1 MERDKNNID
10 MRRFF
15 RAVRQL
21 KWVYLAVCA
30 AFVAG
35 AVIYVCRSLAQ
46 VPVSAQMLIGEES
59 IETSTGSQLA
69 GKGSGGMAQ
78 MLKTFSVGGFSAAA
92 VDNEV
97 LVIGSHEVL
106 KNTVKALNLNRSYI
120 GKSQSGKRKML
131 FRNSPVSVEAPAEYF
146 DTLSISY
153 KVRINILDDGKADV
167 KITKGFFGRTVA
179 EVEGVALPAMIKSP
193 LGNFQILRTELF
205 DSSPYRDIT
214 VNVAGNDLV
223 ATTLYSQVTIDVA
236 TKLSDVI
243 QIDLDYPDAELGKA
257 IVNGI
262 MAEYNAKRLDRI
274 HETAVNTIKYYD
286 ERIAETLRQLEQ
298 AERKVADYR
307 QSRSLAAPEAE
318 AGGLMALSQQQKVQA
333 LNARNELDY
342 YNSVVSTL
350 RSNLDGNTLIPQI
363 ESLGDTNIVAYNRL
377 ITQRKNLE
385 RSATPEHPKMILIN
399 ERLATLR
406 SLIIENS
413 EKLAAKARKDVG
425 FQFGIAGAAKSRLDQ
440 YPAMEFELSSMA
452 RDQNFQASLYQFLVQ
467 SRENAVLKMYA
478 DTDVGYVFQPA
489 YVKKAGLPLRSIVIV
504 VAALLFGIV
513 CVTFLAL
520 ILMWLSVKVRQPM
533 DLAFMGIDSGAVEG
547 SDKEAMARMRTKI
560 MSVPDCRIIY
570 TADFCGSEVVLERL
584 VGSFA
589 EAGQGVETISVSSNA
604 DLLGESVEKDI
615 ETAASEGNYVF
626 VRVPSA
632 ENVFEIENRVDRHDA
647 CLLVVV
653 PKTMRRSALKKILS
667 GQSVSKVFTVIS

>member
-1 MERDKNNID
+1 

-35 AVIYVCRSLAQ
+35 AVIYVCRSLPQ
-46 VPVSAQMLIGEES
+46 VPVSAQMLIGEEGL
-59 IETSTGSQLA
+59 ETSTGSQLA

-153 KVRINILDDGKADV
+153 KVRIKILDDGKADV

-179 EVEGVALPAMIKSP
+179 DVEGVALPAMIKSP

-318 AGGLMALSQQQKVQA
+318 AGGLMALSQQQKLQA

-399 ERLATLR
+399 ERLATSFDIYGKGGEEK
-406 SLIIENS
+406 SLKELIER
-413 EKLAAKARKDVG
+413 LG
-425 FQFGIAGAAKSRLDQ
+425 CGAYIHLKGQ
-440 YPAMEFELSSMA
+440 
-452 RDQNFQASLYQFLVQ
+452 QNLEEVYKNY
-467 SRENAVLKMYA
+467 E
-478 DTDVGYVFQPA
+478 A
-489 YVKKAGLPLRSIVIV
+489 YVSASTSEGFGLTLMEAVGSGLPIIGFNVRYGNPTFIDNARNGYLIQVDDMTEKKERIRKLTDRIIKLFTKADLEKFHQHSYKKAENYL
-504 VAALLFGIV
+504 
-513 CVTFLAL
+513 
-520 ILMWLSVKVRQPM
+520 
-533 DLAFMGIDSGAVEG
+533 
-547 SDKEAMARMRTKI
+547 
-560 MSVPDCRIIY
+560 
-570 TADFCGSEVVLERL
+570 TAE
-584 VGSFA
+584 
-589 EAGQGVETISVSSNA
+589 
-604 DLLGESVEKDI
+604 VEKKW
-615 ETAASEGNYVF
+615 N
-626 VRVPSA
+626 
-632 ENVFEIENRVDRHDA
+632 
-647 CLLVVV
+647 LL
-653 PKTMRRSALKKILS
+653 LH
-667 GQSVSKVFTVIS
+667 

>member
-1 MERDKNNID
+1 

-35 AVIYVCRSLAQ
+35 AVIYVCRSLPQ

-120 GKSQSGKRKML
+120 GKSKSGKRKML
-131 FRNSPVSVEAPAEYF
+131 FRNSPVTVEAPAEYF

-153 KVRINILDDGKADV
+153 KVRIKILDDGKANV
-167 KITKGFFGRTVA
+167 RITKGFFGRTVA
-179 EVEGVALPAMIKSP
+179 DVEGVALPAIIKSP

-377 ITQRKNLE
+377 ITQRKKP
-385 RSATPEHPKMILIN
+385 RTFSHSGT
-399 ERLATLR
+399 
-406 SLIIENS
+406 S
-413 EKLAAKARKDVG
+413 EDDP
-425 FQFGIAGAAKSRLDQ
+425 DQ
-440 YPAMEFELSSMA
+440 
-452 RDQNFQASLYQFLVQ
+452 
-467 SRENAVLKMYA
+467 
-478 DTDVGYVFQPA
+478 
-489 YVKKAGLPLRSIVIV
+489 
-504 VAALLFGIV
+504 
-513 CVTFLAL
+513 
-520 ILMWLSVKVRQPM
+520 
-533 DLAFMGIDSGAVEG
+533 
-547 SDKEAMARMRTKI
+547 
-560 MSVPDCRIIY
+560 
-570 TADFCGSEVVLERL
+570 
-584 VGSFA
+584 
-589 EAGQGVETISVSSNA
+589 
-604 DLLGESVEKDI
+604 
-615 ETAASEGNYVF
+615 
-626 VRVPSA
+626 
-632 ENVFEIENRVDRHDA
+632 
-647 CLLVVV
+647 
-653 PKTMRRSALKKILS
+653 
-667 GQSVSKVFTVIS
+667 